1 MFFFLGLTNMLSA
14 IVDAEPCKDTA
25 LLLWGYL
32 GHEAGD
38 KAANQ
43 QGNYMIV

>member
-1 MFFFLGLTNMLSA
+1 MKSVKKCFFFLGLTNMLSA

-25 LLLWGYL
+25 LLLWVCL
-32 GHEAGD
+32 GREAGD

-43 QGNYMIV
+43 